1 MCRERWKRL
10 RDNHRKALRLRQ
22 AKSGQGASKIKA
34 PKFEKEL
41 TFLVPYICDE
51 EIRESKIY
59 SPSNLT
65 QDEKSSDNMDSHGT
79 VDNNDAAH
87 SSITDTTAPA
97 SSHACTDCVQKN
109 QRKRTHSPEEFSAP
123 VLQEYSRP
131 KQKNQSSSE
140 DTLTDFFICMA
151 QTVKTFPLTD
161 QIEIKGK
168 LFQMVNSVEM
178 RLALMNPTSSEITN
192 TH

>member
-1 MCRERWKRL
+1 MDDRQLILFVQQYEELYNFKNPNYNNLQRRENIWEEIGQSMKQPGHMCRERWKRL

-87 SSITDTTAPA
+87 SKLLMLFD
-97 SSHACTDCVQKN
+97 N
-109 QRKRTHSPEEFSAP
+109 QRPA
-123 VLQEYSRP
+123 
-131 KQKNQSSSE
+131 
-140 DTLTDFFICMA
+140 
-151 QTVKTFPLTD
+151 VK
-161 QIEIKGK
+161 
-168 LFQMVNSVEM
+168 
-178 RLALMNPTSSEITN
+178 
-192 TH
+192 